1 MNLSNRTFS
10 KDEINSKLLTI
21 YSKPFKSM
29 NYKEAYRLALNVID
43 LTTLEGNDT
52 HQKVKDLCEKA
63 QFSKV
68 NHLIPNTAAVCVY
81 PVFVST
87 AKKALEGTGVR
98 VASVAGAF
106 PSGQSPIEVK
116 IAEVKYAVAQGADDI
131 DMVIS
136 RGVFLEGDYQTVY
149 NEIVAI
155 KEACGSAILKV
166 ILETGELQNPENI
179 YRASEIAMQAG
190 ADFIK
195 TSTGKIPVNATP
207 ESMLV
212 MLEAIKAHY
221 NSTGKMVGIKPAG
234 GIATAEDSLNYL
246 KLVENILGDKWMNNQ
261 WLRFGASRLADKIVE
276 KLLDKTSQNQTNDF
290 GY

>member
-29 NYKEAYRLALNVID
+29 NYKDAYRLALNVID